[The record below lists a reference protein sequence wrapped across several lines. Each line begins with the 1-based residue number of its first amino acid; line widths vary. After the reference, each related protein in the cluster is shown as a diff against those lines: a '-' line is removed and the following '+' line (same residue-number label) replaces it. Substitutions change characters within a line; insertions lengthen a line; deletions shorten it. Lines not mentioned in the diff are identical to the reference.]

1 MNEKKTIVVMG
12 NGPSL
17 GDVDFDLLKSYD
29 TYGLNSAY
37 RAYER
42 MNWYPKYFGCF
53 DYIVTNSHR
62 NSFKKLVES
71 SPIERFFFLE
81 QIAPSPKVQKVWLL
95 PYGASNRLP
104 QDEAD
109 FYYFTDGGSSGAN
122 ASQTAICMGYEKII
136 LVGVDC
142 SYVEFLPETEQEGV
156 KLRIG
161 KTPEK
166 NPNYWFDD
174 YQQEGDEYNIPRGAD
189 FHAPTWNL
197 LAQRA
202 QQNNIEIVNCS
213 TTTTLE
219 CFRRADLKKELGL

>member
-1 MNEKKTIVVMG
+1 MQNKKTVIVMG

-17 GDVDFDLLKSYD
+17 GDVDFDLLKNYD

-62 NSFKKLVES
+62 ESFQNLVET

-81 QIAPSPKVQKVWLL
+81 QLHNSSRVQKIWLM
-95 PYGASNRLP
+95 PHGTSDKLP

-109 FYYFTDGGSSGAN
+109 FYYFNDGGSSGAN
-122 ASQTAICMGYEKII
+122 ACQTAICMGYEKII

-142 SYVEFLPETEQEGV
+142 NYVEILPETEQEGV
-156 KLRIG
+156 KLRIA
-161 KTPEK
+161 KTPDK

-174 YQQEGDEYNIPRGAD
+174 YQQEGDEYNIPRGTE
-189 FHAPTWNL
+189 FHAPTWNIL
-197 LAQRA
+197 SQRA
-202 QQNNIEIVNCS
+202 KSRGIDIVNCS
-213 TTTTLE
+213 TTTTLT
-219 CFRRADLKKELGL
+219 CFRRSDLKEELGL